1 MAFFCVGWRGG
12 VGWQRGIGFGGME
25 CVVLMAGW
33 VVINNCDGRGLFFC
47 MGIRGVGSGSIGAV
61 EDLVGLC
68 VWRRRGALIYRVDR
82 GG

>member
-1 MAFFCVGWRGG
+1 MGVSDCPWWIRGIGFFLGGLAWG

-47 MGIRGVGSGSIGAV
+47 MGIRGIGAV
-61 EDLVGLC
+61 
-68 VWRRRGALIYRVDR
+68 
-82 GG
+82 